1 MLSVAISVEM
11 APIIRLPGFS
21 CSASIRESLGQ
32 VVSALRYS
40 PTKTLAIE
48 PSELRIRQAPP
59 TVTVT
64 SDPGNGMTTL
74 SGGAIAGIV
83 IGSIVGF
90 LLLLWIIRSCMNL
103 GAPPQE
109 RESWVRV
116 LGYRDLDNTLIE
128 SQYHDVEPKRHRSR
142 STHGHH
148 HHHHHRRSHPEVVT
162 VQSTPVV
169 IRDERRRSRN
179 YDVRTSRSPRRP
191 DEVYVHDA
199 NGRARGSGK
208 YYSSY

>member
-1 MLSVAISVEM
+1 
-11 APIIRLPGFS
+11 
-21 CSASIRESLGQ
+21 
-32 VVSALRYS
+32 VVSSLRHS
-40 PTKTLAIE
+40 PTKTLAPE
-48 PSELRIRQAPP
+48 PAELRIRQAPAP
-59 TVTVT
+59 TVTVI
-64 SDPGNGMTTL
+64 SDPGNGTTVL

-109 RESWVRV
+109 RENW
-116 LGYRDLDNTLIE
+116 
-128 SQYHDVEPKRHRSR
+128 YHDVEPKRHRSR

-148 HHHHHRRSHPEVVT
+148 HHHHHRRSHPEVVA

-179 YDVRTSRSPRRP
+179 REIRTSRSPRRP

-199 NGRARGSGK
+199 NGRGRGSGK